1 MDVVV
6 MLYDLGA
13 ALDLID
19 GGLDNVILLINYGE
33 ARSGKGEVGRG
44 IYQERGEERQSE
56 TRMMQ

>member
-1 MDVVV
+1 